1 MDFVTIL
8 VFGFLLF
15 FSAFFSGSEIAIMSL
30 PSHAIEALVKKKR
43 IGALTLQKL
52 KNNTDKL
59 LITILI
65 GSNLLNTL
73 TASLANKIAIDIAR
87 TTGVEETL
95 AIGISTGIITF
106 FILTF
111 TDIIPKSL

>member
-1 MDFVTIL
+1 
-8 VFGFLLF
+8 
-15 FSAFFSGSEIAIMSL
+15 MSL
-30 PSHAIEALVKKKR
+30 PAHLIDSLVKKKTF
-43 IGALTLQKL
+43 GALTLQKL
-52 KNNTDKL
+52 KQNTDRL

-73 TASLANKIAIDIAR
+73 TASLATKIAIDIAR
-87 TTGVEETL
+87 TSGMEEAL

>member
-1 MDFVTIL
+1 MDFFTIL
-8 VFGFLLF
+8 FFGFLLF
-15 FSAFFSGSEIAIMSL
+15 FSALFSASEIAIMSL
-30 PSHAIEALVKKKR
+30 PSHAVDALLKKKK

-52 KNNTDKL
+52 KRNTDKL

-73 TASLANKIAIDIAR
+73 TASLATKIAIDLAR
-87 TTGVEETL
+87 SSRMEESL

-106 FILTF
+106 FLLTF

>member
-1 MDFVTIL
+1 MDFITIL
-8 VFGFLLF
+8 LFGVLLF
-15 FSAFFSGSEIAIMSL
+15 FSAFFSGAEIAIMSL
-30 PSHAIEALVKKKR
+30 PAHLVDSLVKKKTL
-43 IGALTLQKL
+43 GALTLQKL
-52 KNNTDKL
+52 KKNTDRL

-73 TASLANKIAIDIAR
+73 TASLATKIAIDIAR
-87 TTGVEETL
+87 TSGVEEAL